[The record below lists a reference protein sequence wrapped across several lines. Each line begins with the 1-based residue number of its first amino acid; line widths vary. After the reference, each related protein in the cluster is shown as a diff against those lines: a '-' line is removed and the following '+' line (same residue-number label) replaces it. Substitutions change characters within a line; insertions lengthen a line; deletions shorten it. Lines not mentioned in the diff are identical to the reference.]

1 VIAANHRDLIQSQTN
16 RLRMR
21 VKGNNRT
28 VLRYQTH
35 GMGMGLAVART
46 IVEAHDGQITAENGR
61 SGGAVFRIKL
71 PLAR

>member
-21 VKGNNRT
+21 VKGSNRT
-28 VLRYQTH
+28 VLHHHTH
-35 GMGMGLAVART
+35 GMGMGLAIART
-46 IVEAHDGQITAENGR
+46 IVEAHDGQITAENRR
-61 SGGAVFRIKL
+61 SGGAEFRIKL